1 MVYKNNPFLSER
13 ILLAIDIETVQRDDD
28 LARQFVAD
36 GIKPSANMSKPETL
50 AEWHA
55 TRKPALIEEAL
66 AKGDGA
72 LSAVTC
78 KIACI
83 GLVHGTS
90 EQVFCSADEDEVLRL
105 AYEYL
110 STLGDVVTYIGHNI
124 AGFDLPYLRHR
135 SIVNRR
141 KPPLSLRKAFSAKP
155 WEEQVVGDTM
165 LQWSHDRDKRISL
178 DRLCRLLGIESPKA
192 NGIDGSAVY
201 GLYTAGKLQDIADY
215 CLRDCRAA
223 LAVYN
228 RIAEVA

>member
-1 MVYKNNPFLSER
+1 MYKNNPYLSER

-36 GIKPSANMSKPETL
+36 GIKPNANMSKPETL

-72 LSAVTC
+72 LSAVTG

-90 EQVFCSADEDEVLRL
+90 EQVFCSTDEDEVLRL

-110 STLGDVVTYIGHNI
+110 STLGDVVTYIGHHI

-165 LQWSHDRDKRISL
+165 LSWSHDRDKRISL

-201 GLYTAGKLQDIADY
+201 GLYKAGELEKIAQY
-215 CLRDCRAA
+215 CLADCRAA

>member
-1 MVYKNNPFLSER
+1 MYKNNPYLSER
-13 ILLAIDIETVQRDDD
+13 ILLSIDIETVQRDDD

-36 GIKPSANMSKPETL
+36 GIRPNANMSKPETL

-55 TRKPALIEEAL
+55 TRKPALVEEAL

-72 LSAVTC
+72 LSAVTG
-78 KIACI
+78 KIVCV

-90 EQVFCSADEDEVLRL
+90 EQVFCSTDEAEVLHL
-105 AYEYL
+105 TYEYL
-110 STLGDVVTYIGHNI
+110 STLGDVVTYIGHGLV
-124 AGFDLPYLRHR
+124 GFDLPFLRHR
-135 SIVNRR
+135 SIVNRL

-155 WEEQVVGDTM
+155 WEDQVVGDTL

-178 DRLCRLLGIESPKA
+178 DRLCRLLGIESPKT

-201 GLYTAGKLQDIADY
+201 GLYTAGKLGEIAEY

-223 LAVYN
+223 LACYQ
-228 RIAEVA
+228 RIVEVA